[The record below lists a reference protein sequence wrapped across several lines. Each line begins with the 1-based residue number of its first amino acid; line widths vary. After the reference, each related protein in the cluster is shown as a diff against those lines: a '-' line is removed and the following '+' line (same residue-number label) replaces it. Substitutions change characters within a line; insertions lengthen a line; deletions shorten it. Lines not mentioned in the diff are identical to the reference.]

1 MFEKEFKT
9 LKAIKLTGGIFG
21 KTTLLL
27 IVLCVCVAAV
37 CFKAG
42 VWWLSLILMLPLMGI
57 VTYAFIRIMDFAEKN
72 PQAAIMDGSELLI
85 YERIVH
91 GRKGQETLPSF
102 PPTADHQSP
111 PLLPEDLEATDPPPL
126 LSIPSG
132 NAHSEE
138 GGV

>member
-1 MFEKEFKT
+1 VFEKEFKT

-37 CFKAG
+37 CFRAG

-57 VTYAFIRIMDFAEKN
+57 VTCAFMRCMDFAEKN
-72 PQAAIMDGSELLI
+72 PQAAIMDGAEFLG
-85 YERIVH
+85 YEQMVQ
-91 GRKGQETLPSF
+91 GRKGEEALPSY
-102 PPTADHQSP
+102 PQTTDHQSP
-111 PLLPEDLEATDPPPL
+111 QLLPQDLEATDPPPL
-126 LSIPSG
+126 PSVPSG